1 MVLFVMVRKRRKGR
15 RRRPAGLAARCGLPL
30 VHILLCT
37 LWLVSSSG
45 LVIGDGILAW
55 WGFSAVPGFAG
66 VASGI
71 GGVILALIGI
81 VVMIG
86 APGRIERFTG
96 YAVAGGGDGVT
107 GDGGGS
113 C

>member
-1 MVLFVMVRKRRKGR
+1 M
-15 RRRPAGLAARCGLPL
+15 
-30 VHILLCT
+30 
-37 LWLVSSSG
+37 
-45 LVIGDGILAW
+45 
-55 WGFSAVPGFAG
+55 PGFAG

>member
-1 MVLFVMVRKRRKGR
+1 MVRKRRKGR
-15 RRRPAGLAARCGLPL
+15 RRRPAGLAARCGLLL
-30 VHILLCT
+30 VHILLCM
-37 LWLVSSSG
+37 LWLMSSSG
-45 LVIGDGILAW
+45 LVVGGGILAW
-55 WGFSAVPGFAG
+55 WGFGEVPGLRG

-71 GGVILALIGI
+71 GGVLLLLIGI

-96 YAVAGGGDGVT
+96 YAVSGGSHGVT
-107 GDGGGS
+107 SDGGGS